1 MAKTAFLRA
10 WKACV
15 VYLGQ
20 LLLSSTQNL
29 PPHTLLGHQSVCG
42 TGTPGV
48 VPLSRE
54 VYHSTL
60 YRIRRGF
67 LGAKVTILRDR
78 SARSARMS
86 RPKTCFRCRDRSLL
100 AYTTF
105 LIFRPISLKFLI
117 VTIAC
122 PGAGSVRWAA
132 IWCADRDRV
141 AGRASSANEKP
152 ARYPAGSGRAMFYTV
167 TRC

>member
-1 MAKTAFLRA
+1 MDLAALES
-10 WKACV
+10 
-15 VYLGQ
+15 LQ
-20 LLLSSTQNL
+20 MNL
-29 PPHTLLGHQSVCG
+29 
-42 TGTPGV
+42 GV
-48 VPLSRE
+48 VE
-54 VYHSTL
+54 VDVL
-60 YRIRRGF
+60 YLQKAEDVF
-67 LGAKVTILRDR
+67 
-78 SARSARMS
+78 SMS
-86 RPKTCFRCRDRSLL
+86 RPISD
-100 AYTTF
+100 TTF

-132 IWCADRDRV
+132 IWCAYRDRV